1 MYRYYLIELY
11 LITKHSMG
19 KKNFLLEKLL
29 LIFFVSSR
37 IIPPCYFTLHR
48 SLLTTKWVLF
58 IFPPGQ
64 PHILNIGPNILSVQ
78 QNDSLSVV

>member
-11 LITKHSMG
+11 LITEHSMG
-19 KKNFLLEKLL
+19 KKNFLLEKLP

-48 SLLTTKWVLF
+48 SLLTTK
-58 IFPPGQ
+58 
-64 PHILNIGPNILSVQ
+64 
-78 QNDSLSVV
+78 